1 MHIYKHKQTNLD
13 NDDKAKRWQIVLGQ
27 YCVSHPSL
35 SKSFIHTVSIV
46 FVVWGRYSLTF
57 LVLIF
62 KYLNNRNYS
71 KNLYGWFLALSHNLI
86 RNQRH
91 FRVWKYFLKAKNQT

>member
-46 FVVWGRYSLTF
+46 FVLMEQVFFDLFG
-57 LVLIF
+57 
-62 KYLNNRNYS
+62 
-71 KNLYGWFLALSHNLI
+71 A
-86 RNQRH
+86 
-91 FRVWKYFLKAKNQT
+91 YFQVFE